1 MRTLLILG
9 VLVVCGLLVTP
20 SNGDRMRTGQ
30 DGGEMKLWDYPDW
43 TVPAD
48 TSDWNMEK
56 LPCCVLPGRG
66 PCKLCSGGGD
76 PISRFPSDDVAIY
89 QMKLRNY
96 PDRTVP
102 AESSESNLKPLP
114 CCGRSTRVLCQPCS
128 GEDDPISRFPSDDVI
143 YEEFD
148 P

>member
-66 PCKLCSGGGD
+66 PCK
-76 PISRFPSDDVAIY
+76 
-89 QMKLRNY
+89 MKLRNY